1 MKKKVTKFLHCC
13 FFLRNFDLVRN
24 ITPNGVHPRQAA
36 GYERGM
42 AYVMIRYPK
51 EKYESF
57 MLEAKSLSCVRDERT
72 LFDGLSF
79 LVAPGDIIQ
88 VEGPNGAGKTSLL
101 RILAGLAQPDSGEV
115 LWQGT
120 NTRQQRDRYHQDLL
134 FLGHQP
140 GIKSMLTPFENLQ
153 FYQAVGQQPNHQA
166 IWQAL
171 EQVGLVGYEDLPVAQ
186 LSAGQQR
193 RVALARLWLS
203 PRPLWIL
210 DEPLTAI
217 DKQGV
222 VELIALFEQ
231 HAQQGGMVLL
241 TTHQDLTGTHRAVR
255 KIRLAENR
263 AEIA

>member
-1 MKKKVTKFLHCC
+1 
-13 FFLRNFDLVRN
+13 
-24 ITPNGVHPRQAA
+24 
-36 GYERGM
+36 
-42 AYVMIRYPK
+42 
-51 EKYESF
+51 
-57 MLEAKSLSCVRDERT
+57 MLEAKNLSCVRDERT
-72 LFDGLSF
+72 LFSRLSF
-79 LVAPGDIIQ
+79 TVKPGDIIQ

-101 RILAGLAQPDSGEV
+101 RILAGLARPEGGEV
-115 LWQGT
+115 CWHGK
-120 NTRQQRDRYHQDLL
+120 NTLRHRERYYQDLL

-140 GIKSMLTPFENLQ
+140 GIKAQLTPFENLQ
-153 FYQAVGQQPNHQA
+153 FYQAVRTTPDRQA

-203 PRPLWIL
+203 DCPLWIL

-222 VELIALFEQ
+222 AELISLFAQ

-241 TTHQDLTGTHRAVR
+241 TTHQDLAGVTQAVG
-255 KIRLAENR
+255 KISLTENR
-263 AEIA
+263 VESV